1 MGDKNLCDSD
11 SDSDNILKTKNADGS
26 NSQETFKTSVSV
38 QSIGSNASSGIH
50 INKTSILK
58 KSPEIH
64 RSLFLKPDLGL
75 ESFKN
80 NDAFCSSFDSWD
92 MLDKPEGNC
101 EISSFHSYS
110 KEYSPKGKQKFAGNN
125 IDQIEPSR
133 KFSDY
138 KRDKQL
144 KSNLS
149 VSSLFDNDICGVGS
163 KSTPYHEQQ
172 LLGVICRMKA
182 EKHQLDKKLMG
193 MKMLQTNLQEE
204 KHALRQRCKK
214 LQMDVINH
222 DAMTLN
228 KNMFDDLSKKANS
241 SKEEIKML
249 RNQISK
255 YRQTMCEQQD
265 FICEMVAE
273 KDKIVGKV
281 NNLKVCLS
289 TLNEWKNRTF
299 EDMKKIKENIDKM
312 SEMYTDFISQLNIQK
327 SEKLALDTKLKK
339 KEKCIKKLKEE
350 KESMLNAQTELN
362 NSLQQKSN
370 ENNMKDEIIKENNDV
385 ISQLK
390 TIKYELEQTIYAE
403 ACSKSEF
410 VNETKGIIS
419 SLKNQIKLD
428 EDRFESEIKQ
438 LRQESEDLNE
448 EVSKERE
455 FKNIMLDAYQWV
467 ENDYKTLLN
476 CITEMQQLIRTL
488 WTNTSQPL
496 PAHQSSTIAECFG
509 SESIPK

>member
-1 MGDKNLCDSD
+1 MGDRNLCDSD
-11 SDSDNILKTKNADGS
+11 SDSDNILKTKNAVGS

-38 QSIGSNASSGIH
+38 QSIGSSASSGIH

-58 KSPEIH
+58 KSPELH
-64 RSLFLKPDLGL
+64 RSLFLKPNLGL
-75 ESFKN
+75 DSHKN
-80 NDAFCSSFDSWD
+80 EAFCTSFDSWD
-92 MLDKPEGNC
+92 VLDKPDGNC

-110 KEYSPKGKQKFAGNN
+110 KEFSPKGKQKFGKNDV
-125 IDQIEPSR
+125 DQMESLR
-133 KFSDY
+133 RYSDY
-138 KRDKQL
+138 KKDKQL
-144 KSNLS
+144 KQNLS
-149 VSSLFDNDICGVGS
+149 VSSLFDNDIYGLGS

-172 LLGVICRMKA
+172 LLGVIYRMKT
-182 EKHQLDKKLMG
+182 EKQQLDKKLMG

-222 DAMTLN
+222 DAMALN
-228 KNMFDDLSKKANS
+228 KNMFEDLSKKANS

-249 RNQISK
+249 RNQITK

-312 SEMYTDFISQLNIQK
+312 SEMYTEFISQLSIQK

-339 KEKCIKKLKEE
+339 KEKCIKKLKVE
-350 KESMLNAQTELN
+350 KESMLNAQTDLN
-362 NSLQQKSN
+362 DTLKQKNEENS
-370 ENNMKDEIIKENNDV
+370 MKDEIIKENNDV

-390 TIKYELEQTIYAE
+390 SIKFELEQTIYAE

-438 LRQESEDLNE
+438 LRQETEELNE
-448 EVSKERE
+448 EVGKERE

-467 ENDYKTLLN
+467 ENDYKTLFN
-476 CITEMQQLIRTL
+476 CISEMQQIIKTL

-496 PAHQSSTIAECFG
+496 PTNRSPSIAECFG
-509 SESIPK
+509 SESISK